1 MAETHVALV
10 AAKVLALLLGL
21 LIAGQAYRGY
31 RRHRS
36 WPMLYLAV
44 GFAVISVG
52 TAVEG
57 ILYELLNVD
66 IQTASAVQSAF
77 VIVGM
82 LVVLYSLYAR
92 APLGRR

>member
-10 AAKVLALLLGL
+10 AAKVIALLLGL

-57 ILYELLNVD
+57 ILYELMGVP
-66 IQTASAVQSAF
+66 IQTASAVQTAF
-77 VIVGM
+77 VTLGM
-82 LVVLYSLYAR
+82 LVVLYSLYAK

>member
-1 MAETHVALV
+1 MAGTPVVLV

-57 ILYELLNVD
+57 ILYELLAVD

-77 VIVGM
+77 VILGM
-82 LVVLYSLYAR
+82 LIVLYSLYAKS
-92 APLGRR
+92 PLGGR

>member
-31 RRHRS
+31 LRHRS

-77 VIVGM
+77 VILGM

>member
-1 MAETHVALV
+1 MAHRILV

-21 LIAGQAYRGY
+21 LIAAQAYRGY

-57 ILYELLNVD
+57 VLYELMDVRFE
-66 IQTASAVQSAF
+66 TASAIQTVF
-77 VIVGM
+77 VTVGM

-92 APLGRR
+92 SPLGRR